1 MEDSLK
7 KELRELSEEIKRLEN
22 LQDKMEEDGVYD
34 DSIYKQIDEL
44 QIKKEELEKR
54 IDDRD
59 SLSEEYNKYLYGI
72 ENELRPTSQNSK
84 KSFKRKQGY
93 F

>member
-1 MEDSLK
+1 MEDNLK
-7 KELRELSEEIKRLEN
+7 KELREVSEEIERLEN
-22 LQDKMEEDGVYD
+22 LKDKMEDDGIYD

-44 QIKKEELEKR
+44 QIKKEELEKQ

-59 SLSEEYNKYLYGI
+59 SLLEEYEKYTQKSNGTRYI
-72 ENELRPTSQNSK
+72 SQNSK
-84 KSFKRKQGY
+84 KNFKRKQGY